1 MAELSSQIIQKYNKK
16 TVPQLLKICQ
26 QTFNKYIRQR
36 DNEKPCIS
44 CQKGRVENAGHY
56 LSQGHHSA
64 LRFNENNTNGQCVRC
79 NLYLSGNLIHYR
91 TNLVE
96 KIGEE
101 KVLQL
106 EQTNKTAHKWNRFE
120 LIEKIECYKSLLT

>member
-1 MAELSSQIIQKYNKK
+1 MAELSANTIQKYNKK
-16 TVPQLLKICQ
+16 TVPQLLKLCQ

-36 DNEKPCIS
+36 DADKPCIS

-79 NLYLSGNLIHYR
+79 NLYLSGNLINYR
-91 TNLVE
+91 TNLLK

-101 KVLQL
+101 NVLQL
-106 EQTNKTAHKWNRFE
+106 EQTNKKAHKWNRFE
-120 LIEKIECYKSLLT
+120 LIEKIESYKSLLT

>member
-1 MAELSSQIIQKYNKK
+1 MAELTSNIIKKYDNK
-16 TVPQLLKICQ
+16 TVPQLLKLCQ
-26 QTFNKYIRQR
+26 QVFNKYIRQR
-36 DNEKPCIS
+36 DSHLPCIS

-64 LRFNENNTNGQCVRC
+64 LRFNENNTNGQCIRC

-91 TNLVE
+91 TYLVE

-106 EQTNKTAHKWNRFE
+106 EQTKKTAHKWNRF
-120 LIEKIECYKSLLT
+120 

>member
-1 MAELSSQIIQKYNKK
+1 MTELSANTIQKYNKK

-36 DNEKPCIS
+36 DIDLPCIS

-79 NLYLSGNLIHYR
+79 NLWLSGNLIHYR
-91 TNLVE
+91 TNLVA
-96 KIGEE
+96 KIGLSCVE
-101 KVLQL
+101 VL
-106 EQTNKTAHKWNRFE
+106 ENAPKKSHKWNRFE
-120 LIEKIECYKSLLT
+120 LIEKLEYYKSLLT